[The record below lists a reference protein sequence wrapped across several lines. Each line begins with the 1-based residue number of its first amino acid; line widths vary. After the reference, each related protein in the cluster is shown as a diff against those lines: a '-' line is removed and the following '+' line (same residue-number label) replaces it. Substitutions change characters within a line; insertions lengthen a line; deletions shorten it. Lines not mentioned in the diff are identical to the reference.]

1 MTTAEAARR
10 WSETWSRAWPS
21 ADVGTIAALYAPNAQ
36 FYSHPFR
43 DRQSPEEY
51 VRWAFEDQ
59 AEADCRF
66 DEPVVDGER
75 AAVAWWGAITSRD
88 GSIQT
93 VAGISLL
100 RFDEDGLVV
109 EQRDA
114 WGEGD
119 GRHELLDWT
128 VGTPTVTG
136 RREHG

>member
-10 WSETWSRAWPS
+10 WAETWSQSWPS
-21 ADVGTIAALYAPNAQ
+21 ADMGAVTALYAPDAV

-43 DRQSPEEY
+43 ERQSPEAY

-66 DEPVVDGER
+66 DEPLVDDDR
-75 AAVAWWGAITSRD
+75 AAVAWWGSITSRD

-100 RFDEDGLVV
+100 RFDKDGLVV

-114 WGEGD
+114 WGEEE
-119 GRHELLDWT
+119 GRHELSDWT
-128 VGTPTVTG
+128 IGTPTGAG
-136 RREHG
+136 RRERT